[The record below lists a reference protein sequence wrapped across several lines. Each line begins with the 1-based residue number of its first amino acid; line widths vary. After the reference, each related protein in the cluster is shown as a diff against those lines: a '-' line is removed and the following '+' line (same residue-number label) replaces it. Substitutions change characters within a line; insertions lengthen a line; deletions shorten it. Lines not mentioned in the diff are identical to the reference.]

1 MTTVTLPNNWKPRDY
16 QMPAWAYLE
25 RGGRHAELIWHR
37 RSGKDEI
44 SLHHTAC
51 AAFKRPATY
60 WHMLPKA
67 AQARKAIW
75 AAVNP
80 HSGKRRID
88 EAFPKALRA
97 KTLENEMFIEFKNGA
112 SWQVIGSDNYNNL
125 VGSPPAGVVYSEWAL
140 ANPSARA
147 YLRPIL
153 RENNGWQVFIT
164 TPRGKNHA
172 HKTFEAAKRNPD
184 AFAQTLAVQD
194 TGAMTPAE
202 MAAERQAY
210 IDDFGLDAGTALYE
224 QEYECSFEAAVL
236 GAYYAGAMRR
246 LEIAGHMVSGL
257 YDPIL
262 PVHTAWDIGRTDDT
276 SIWFFQVHR
285 GEIRL
290 IDFYS
295 EAGQD
300 VPQVVEML
308 SKKPYKFGDHWLPHD
323 ARAKTFAS
331 PRSVMM
337 QLIEFD
343 IKPKIVPNL
352 SVQDGIQAVRMT
364 LPICYFDI
372 DTCADGISALTTY
385 RREWDDERK
394 CFNKEPYHGWESHPS
409 DAFRMLAVGWRIE
422 ATDKKPPAPKF
433 FPNVSIDELWKSS
446 KLHNERRI

>member
-1 MTTVTLPNNWKPRDY
+1 MTVVQLPNNWRPRAY
-16 QMPAWAYLE
+16 QQPAWDYLE
-25 RGGRHAELIWHR
+25 RGGRHAELVWHR
-37 RSGKDEI
+37 RSGKDEV

-51 AAFKRPATY
+51 AAFRRPATY

-172 HKTFEAAKRNPD
+172 HKTYEAATRNPD
-184 AFAQTLAVQD
+184 AFAQTLSVQD
-194 TGAMTPAE
+194 TGAMTADE
-202 MAAERQAY
+202 MVKERQAY
-210 IDDFGLDAGTALYE
+210 IDDFGIDAGTALYE
-224 QEYECSFEAAVL
+224 QEYECSFDAAVL

-246 LEIAGHMVSGL
+246 LEIAGHMVSSL
-257 YDPIL
+257 YDPVL

-276 SIWFFQVHR
+276 SIWFFQVFR

-290 IDFYS
+290 VDFYS
-295 EAGQD
+295 ESGQSPET
-300 VPQVVEML
+300 VAAML
-308 SKKPYKFGDHWLPHD
+308 DAKPYRYGDHWLPHD

-331 PRSVMM
+331 GRSVVE
-337 QLIEFD
+337 QLIALGYRG
-343 IKPKIVPNL
+343 KVVPSL

-364 LPICYFDI
+364 LPICYFDK

-385 RREWDDERK
+385 RREWDDDKK
-394 CFNKEPYHGWESHPS
+394 CFHDKPEHGWESHPS

-422 ATDKKPPAPKF
+422 AADAKPQAPRF
-433 FPNVSIDELWKSS
+433 MPQMSIDELWATSRN
-446 KLHNERRI
+446 HRERRI